1 MTHTLN
7 MTYRSKK
14 QITRLMKGSSQLL
27 AILMGKLRSSLGG
40 AWEEPRRSL
49 GAAWSEARVWLER
62 YFCPLTAIRLLSY
75 SDKASL
81 SQREGFSLIAKSHFA
96 IFVFLMLILGSGN
109 VWGQTD
115 YSGTY
120 YIASYAKVPD
130 SNPAQYVYDPTNPT
144 NPDNYYLCPSD
155 GWIYYKKENKWT
167 ADKASSDG
175 PFLTTFKC
183 RTDAYNTYGGMDNA
197 TWVISKHGDY
207 YAFYHTGT
215 NKHMVLSGQISGC
228 GADRMRVHLEEISSP
243 EDPGD
248 NALFAIVTQDKSL
261 SIAPSTILDDRLTV
275 NGGNKD
281 ALTGQK
287 GKTGG
292 PKGTGYNYENTAG
305 IVGIYRGTGTDDNR
319 YFYLEEVLPRPT
331 FTSTSS
337 QIEIG
342 HSEGNNAT
350 IYYTID
356 GTNPT
361 TTNCA
366 GSGTAPLQIDMPDNN
381 VTLKAIAVIDNLPSC
396 ISSIQVVPKA
406 TITLAEATLT
416 YNGTAQTIGV
426 TNVTDGITS
435 IANSKYNVTYSN
447 NINAGTATVNIEDIA
462 DDDLIVYGSTTFT
475 INKKDLIVTAKAKS
489 ITYGEEP
496 TNDGVTYNSFA
507 PGEDENVLGGT
518 LTYAYAYA
526 QYDNAGDYTI
536 TPSGLT
542 GTNYNISFV
551 AGTLT
556 VGQKE
561 VGLTWSET
569 TSFPYDGASHG
580 LTATATGTVNGDEIG
595 VTVTGAQISGGNHT
609 ATASALT
616 GTKAGNYKLPAENS
630 HVFTIIPA
638 QLTVT
643 ANNYTITYGD
653 APASNGVT
661 YSGFIGTEDES
672 VLSGPLDYDFSYTQY
687 GDVGNTYTITPKG
700 LTSTNYN
707 ITFTSGSL
715 AVTPKTIEIDWT
727 DIEFTYNGSEQVP
740 NATATGMVNSDDIGI
755 TVTGAQTN
763 AGNYTATASALT
775 GNKKDN
781 YKLPNGITQAFTI
794 SPKTI
799 GDGNTAAE
807 GITVEM
813 TEDGSL
819 SAVKDGSTTLIE
831 NTDYT
836 QETVEEGSDKI
847 ITITGK
853 GNYTGI
859 VKGIYASPAFVDPDG
874 GGSEQAAAVYMAKR
888 DLSCPLGISPYI
900 IRKVNPTIGTAV
912 ITKLDY
918 IPEDVPV
925 LLLSDDEASG
935 FVASPKDP
943 STPDVTAQTKNS
955 NLLKVSSGGETVG
968 AAQIYMFYKGEFVLT
983 KAGTL
988 DEGKFFLYNPNYNA
1002 QAQTA
1007 GSNSEPAP
1015 SRGSLQIVFDDETT
1029 GISEL
1034 NNSKIEEKESD
1045 VWYTLDGRR
1054 LSVKPSKAG
1063 IYIHQGQK
1071 EYIKRN

>member
-1 MTHTLN
+1 MSTTYEHT
-7 MTYRSKK
+7 K
-14 QITRLMKGSSQLL
+14 QVTRLMAGSISLL
-27 AILMGKLRSSLGG
+27 
-40 AWEEPRRSL
+40 
-49 GAAWSEARVWLER
+49 
-62 YFCPLTAIRLLSY
+62 
-75 SDKASL
+75 
-81 SQREGFSLIAKSHFA
+81 
-96 IFVFLMLILGSGN
+96 LMLTLGSGS
-109 VWGQTD
+109 VWGQTSD

-120 YIASYAKVPD
+120 YIGSDGNAAAVNSKNTTEEYTYSADTP
-130 SNPAQYVYDPTNPT
+130 SS
-144 NPDNYYLCPSD
+144 NYYLVPASD
-155 GWIYYKKENKWT
+155 PEQNNKND
-167 ADKASSDG
+167 AYFDG
-175 PFLTTFKC
+175 TTGEKPFLTT
-183 RTDAYNTYGGMDNA
+183 Y
-197 TWVISKHGDY
+197 
-207 YAFYHTGT
+207 
-215 NKHMVLSGQISGC
+215 
-228 GADRMRVHLEEISSP
+228 
-243 EDPGD
+243 
-248 NALFAIVTQDKSL
+248 
-261 SIAPSTILDDRLTV
+261 
-275 NGGNKD
+275 
-281 ALTGQK
+281 
-287 GKTGG
+287 KTGHVNEALWVLT
-292 PKGTGYNYENTAG
+292 KVTDTDGTYYYIMHAETKKY
-305 IVGIYRGTGTDDNR
+305 VIYDPFFNDDNR
-319 YFYLEEVLPRPT
+319 RRRKCMHLDGTSPSEAGKFVIVERDGAFGVMPKSQVNETHNYWNLADRNRNSRHGLDNSNYYGGLLGLYQLVNKKLDTNSRFKLEEVLDHPT

-337 QIEIG
+337 QIVIG

-361 TTNCA
+361 TTNHA
-366 GSGTAPLQIDMPDNN
+366 GSGAAPLQIDMPENV

-396 ISSIQVVPKA
+396 ISSIQVVPNA

-426 TNVTDGITS
+426 TSVTNGVTT

-462 DDDLIVYGSTTFT
+462 GDNLIVYGSTTFT

-489 ITYGEEP
+489 IIYGEEP

-518 LTYAYAYA
+518 LAYAYDYM
-526 QYDNAGDYTI
+526 QYGDVGDYTI

-580 LTATATGTVNGDEIG
+580 LTATATGMVNGDEIG

-616 GTKAGNYKLPAENS
+616 GTKASNYKLPAENS

-643 ANNYTITYGD
+643 ANNHTITYGD
-653 APASNGVT
+653 APAGNGVT

-672 VLSGPLDYDFSYTQY
+672 VLGGTLDYDFSYTQY

-700 LTSTNYN
+700 VASNNYN

-715 AVTPKTIEIDWT
+715 AVTPKTVGIDWT

-819 SAVKDGSTTLIE
+819 SAVKDGSTTLVE

-836 QETVEEGSDKI
+836 QETVEDGSDKI
-847 ITITGK
+847 ITITGM
-853 GNYTGI
+853 GNYTGGAR
-859 VKGIYASPAFVDPDG
+859 GIYASPAFVDPDG
-874 GGSEQAAAVYMAKR
+874 GSGPGQAAAVYMAKR
-888 DLSCPLGISPYI
+888 DLSCPTGINPYI
-900 IRKVNPTIGTAV
+900 IRKVNPSIGTAV
-912 ITKLDY
+912 ITPLDY
-918 IPEDVPV
+918 IPVDVPV
-925 LLLSDDEASG
+925 LLLSDAEASG

-943 STPDVTAQTKNS
+943 STSEVTAQTKNS
-955 NLLKVSSGGETVG
+955 NLLKVSAGGETVK

-988 DEGKFFLYNPNYNA
+988 GEGKFYLNNPNYADTPTNENSGSSNA
-1002 QAQTA
+1002 
-1007 GSNSEPAP
+1007 
-1015 SRGSLQIVFDDETT
+1015 RGLLQFVIDDEEPT
-1029 GISEL
+1029 GITEFETSTA
-1034 NNSKIEEKESD
+1034 KEPDTD

-1054 LSVKPSKAG
+1054 LSVKPTKAG

-1071 EYIKRN
+1071 EYIKR

>member
-1 MTHTLN
+1 MSTTI
-7 MTYRSKK
+7 RSA
-14 QITRLMKGSSQLL
+14 IALL
-27 AILMGKLRSSLGG
+27 
-40 AWEEPRRSL
+40 
-49 GAAWSEARVWLER
+49 
-62 YFCPLTAIRLLSY
+62 
-75 SDKASL
+75 
-81 SQREGFSLIAKSHFA
+81 
-96 IFVFLMLILGSGN
+96 LMLTLGSGS
-109 VWGQTD
+109 VWGQTSD

-120 YIASYAKVPD
+120 YIGSDGNAAAVNSKNTTEEYTYSADTP
-130 SNPAQYVYDPTNPT
+130 SS
-144 NPDNYYLCPSD
+144 NYYLVPASD
-155 GWIYYKKENKWT
+155 PEQNNKND
-167 ADKASSDG
+167 AYFDG
-175 PFLTTFKC
+175 ATGEKPFLTT
-183 RTDAYNTYGGMDNA
+183 Y
-197 TWVISKHGDY
+197 
-207 YAFYHTGT
+207 
-215 NKHMVLSGQISGC
+215 
-228 GADRMRVHLEEISSP
+228 
-243 EDPGD
+243 
-248 NALFAIVTQDKSL
+248 
-261 SIAPSTILDDRLTV
+261 
-275 NGGNKD
+275 
-281 ALTGQK
+281 
-287 GKTGG
+287 KTGHVNEALWVLT
-292 PKGTGYNYENTAG
+292 KVTDTDGTYYYIMHAETKKY
-305 IVGIYRGTGTDDNR
+305 VIYDPFFNDDNR
-319 YFYLEEVLPRPT
+319 RRRKCMHLDGTSPSEAGKFVIVERDGAFGVMPKSQVNETHNYWNLADRNRNSRHGLDNSNYYGGLLGLYQLVNKKLDTNSRFKLEEVLDHPT

-337 QIEIG
+337 QIVIG

-366 GSGTAPLQIDMPDNN
+366 GSGPAPLQIDMPKNV

-396 ISSIQVVPKA
+396 ISSIQVVPNA

-426 TNVTDGITS
+426 TSVTNGVTT

-447 NINAGTATVNIEDIA
+447 NINAGTAIVNIEDIA
-462 DDDLIVYGSTTFT
+462 DDDLIVYGSITFT
-475 INKKDLIVTAKAKS
+475 INKKDLIVTAKPKS

-518 LTYAYAYA
+518 LTYAYAYT
-526 QYDNAGDYTI
+526 QYGDVGDYTI

-542 GTNYNISFV
+542 GANYNISFV

-580 LTATATGTVNGDEIG
+580 LTATATGMVNGDEIS

-643 ANNYTITYGD
+643 ANNHTITYGD
-653 APASNGVT
+653 APAGNGVT

-672 VLSGPLDYDFSYTQY
+672 VLGGTLDYDFSYTQY

-700 LTSTNYN
+700 VASNNYN

-715 AVTPKTIEIDWT
+715 AVTPKTVGIDWT

-794 SPKTI
+794 SPKSI

-807 GITVEM
+807 GITVEI
-813 TEDGSL
+813 TEEGSL
-819 SAVKDGSTTLIE
+819 SAVKDGSTTLVE

-836 QETVEEGSDKI
+836 QETVEDGSDKI
-847 ITITGK
+847 ITITGM
-853 GNYTGI
+853 GNYTGGAR
-859 VKGIYASPAFVDPDG
+859 GIYANPKFDDPDG
-874 GGSEQAAAVYMAKR
+874 DGGSGQAAAVYMAKR
-888 DLSCPLGISPYI
+888 DLSCPSGINPYI
-900 IRKVNPTIGTAV
+900 IRKVNPSMGTAV
-912 ITKLDY
+912 ITPLDY
-918 IPEDVPV
+918 IPVDVPV
-925 LLLSDDEASG
+925 LLLSDDEVAG

-943 STPDVTAQTKNS
+943 STPEVTAQTKNS
-955 NLLKVSSGGETVG
+955 NLLKVSAGGETVE
-968 AAQIYMFYKGEFVLT
+968 AAQIYLFYKGEFVLT

-988 DEGKFFLYNPNYNA
+988 KEGKFYLYNPNYTDTPANENS
-1002 QAQTA
+1002 
-1007 GSNSEPAP
+1007 GNSE
-1015 SRGSLQIVFDDETT
+1015 SRGLLQFVIDDEEPT
-1029 GISEL
+1029 GITEFETSTTKKPETD
-1034 NNSKIEEKESD
+1034 I
-1045 VWYTLDGRR
+1045 WYTLDGRR
-1054 LSVKPSKAG
+1054 LSVKPTKAG

-1071 EYIKRN
+1071 EYIKR